1 MTGTDFLVDF
11 LFVLGVIAL
20 GFLAFVGARSLRSEP
35 DSDTAPRPEEP
46 DIRHGAQR

>member
-20 GFLAFVGARSLRSEP
+20 GFLAFVGLRSLRSEP
-35 DSDTAPRPEEP
+35 DSDAALRPEDP
-46 DIRHGAQR
+46 DIGQGSHN